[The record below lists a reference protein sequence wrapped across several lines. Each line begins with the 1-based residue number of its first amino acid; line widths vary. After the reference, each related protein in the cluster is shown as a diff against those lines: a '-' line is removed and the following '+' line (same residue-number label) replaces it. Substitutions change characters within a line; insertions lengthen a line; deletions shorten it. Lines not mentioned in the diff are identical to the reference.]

1 MNRQF
6 GFIGGLSES
15 QICFEGE
22 MLTSPV
28 RIVRYWNPDVQGPVL
43 GAVNANAV
51 IALSESL
58 GLEDA
63 SLDALL
69 RRAAEQK
76 LNPEDLILR
85 AGPTHTAQLSLDEL
99 NVSPDPAKPH
109 LLQPVVPE
117 EIWASGVTYERSRKA
132 RESESVAKDVYERVY
147 DAVRPEIFFK
157 ATPSRCVGP
166 NVAVGIRR
174 DSQWSVPEPEL
185 ALVIDANL
193 RIVGFTL
200 GNDMSSRD
208 IEGENPLYLP
218 QAKVFA
224 ACCSLGPAVLLA
236 HEDAPREFSIS
247 CRVLRGGKQVFQ
259 GEASTRQMRR
269 RFEDLVHY
277 LGRCNF
283 LAPITV
289 LLTGTGII
297 PPNEFALQEGDL
309 VEISS
314 PPIGILRN
322 PVKGV

>member
-1 MNRQF
+1 
-6 GFIGGLSES
+6 
-15 QICFEGE
+15 

-76 LNPEDLILR
+76 LSPEDLILR

-166 NVAVGIRR
+166 NMAVGIRR

-193 RIVGFTL
+193 QIVGFTL

-236 HEDAPREFSIS
+236 HEDAPSEFSIS
-247 CRVLRGGKQVFQ
+247 CRVLRSGKPVFQ

-289 LLTGTGII
+289 LLTGTGIV